1 VASQRPR
8 LKDVAEEAGVSVTTV
23 SVVLTGRY
31 HTVRIPEATRH
42 RVEEAARK
50 LRYTPSAIARGLR
63 AQETRTIGFLSNR
76 VISTPFAVAML
87 EGAQQA
93 AAERG
98 YLLFITGIGQDASRK
113 AEQQA
118 VDMLNEHQVSRF
130 VYAALFHQRL
140 EPPAGLPADAVFLN
154 CEPKGGGYRA
164 IVPDDHQGAVDAV
177 THLVGLGHERIAYLN
192 HAGPVIAA
200 GVRRRAYQEVLRA
213 HGLPASRKLYAVAQT
228 SIGAGPVA
236 GELMD
241 LPDRSRPTA
250 IFCFNDRI
258 AVAAYREARQ
268 RGLRIPED
276 ISIVGYDDQAYIAA
290 EQQPGLTTVA
300 LPHLAM
306 GRLAIELALDGGGP
320 SVAEPVKV
328 RGDLIIRAST
338 AAPR

>member
-1 VASQRPR
+1 MATQRPR
-8 LKDVAEEAGVSVTTV
+8 LKDVAEEAGVSVTTA

-31 HTVRIPEATRH
+31 GGVRIPEATRQ

-50 LRYTPSAIARGLR
+50 LKYAPSAIARGLR

-87 EGAQQA
+87 EGAQQLA
-93 AAERG
+93 SERG
-98 YLLFITGIGQDASRK
+98 YLLFITGIGQDASRE

-130 VYAALFHQRL
+130 VYAALYHQRL
-140 EPPAGLPADAVFLN
+140 EPPAGLPSDAIFLN

-177 THLVGLGHERIAYLN
+177 THLVELGHERIAYLN
-192 HAGPVIAA
+192 HDGPVIAA
-200 GVRRRAYQEVLRA
+200 GVRRRAYQQVLRE
-213 HGLPASRKLYAVAQT
+213 HGLPVSRKLYVEAPT
-228 SIGAGPVA
+228 SIGGGPAAGM
-236 GELMD
+236 LMD
-241 LPDRSRPTA
+241 LPERTRPTA

-258 AVAAYREARQ
+258 AVAVYREARQ
-268 RGLRIPED
+268 RGVRIPED

-306 GRLAIELALDGGGP
+306 GRLAIEMALDGDGP
-320 SVAEPVKV
+320 KPTGPVKV
-328 RGDLIIRAST
+328 RADLVVRHST